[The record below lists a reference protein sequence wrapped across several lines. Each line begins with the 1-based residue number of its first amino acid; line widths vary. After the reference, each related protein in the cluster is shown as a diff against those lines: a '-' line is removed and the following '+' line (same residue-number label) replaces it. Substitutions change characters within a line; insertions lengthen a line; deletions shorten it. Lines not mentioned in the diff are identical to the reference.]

1 MRGRRGLRG
10 RRKIDYGGLII
21 PAETQDVYRLLG
33 RRGDSPVKR
42 SEILKLIMS
51 SLGCGRTRAM
61 RIFNE
66 LVRFGL
72 IIEDGAGYYHP
83 AQLQVRRINLAKES
97 VKAKLYEYLR
107 KRYRMNP
114 LQAARWVCEFWEG

>member
-1 MRGRRGLRG
+1 MRGRRGLG
-10 RRKIDYGGLII
+10 RRPRIDHNGLII
-21 PAETQDVYRLLG
+21 PAETQDVYRIL
-33 RRGDSPVKR
+33 RKRGDSPMSR

-51 SLGCGRTRAM
+51 SLGCGRFKAH
-61 RIFNE
+61 RIFRQLIE
-66 LVRFGL
+66 FGL
-72 IIEDGAGYYHP
+72 IVDDGGGYYHP

-97 VKAKLYEYLR
+97 VKVKLYEYLR